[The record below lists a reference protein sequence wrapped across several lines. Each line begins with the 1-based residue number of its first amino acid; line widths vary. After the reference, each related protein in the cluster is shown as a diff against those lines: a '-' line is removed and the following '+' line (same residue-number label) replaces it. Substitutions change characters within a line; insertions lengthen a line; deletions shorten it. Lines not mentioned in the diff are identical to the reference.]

1 MYMYIVYAAI
11 EGISSHNSDDDTSS
25 ESSDVLD
32 PMTSTN
38 GNLSERELQPVSDS
52 TVTSSGSESS
62 ESERDSPDPSRRP
75 ESDTIYSSN
84 CLFGDDDNI
93 EDVDKTVIKSPNR
106 ENSMPIIPKLPRK
119 RPRVYRLRDTTNTV
133 KRGREVNRYRVV
145 TSSLIP
151 LKATTYGRKSFKS
164 VRATRRYRAARRCIK
179 QRKRNFTPD
188 NSLTPRSLSPGKV
201 LSVL

>member
-1 MYMYIVYAAI
+1 MQ

-52 TVTSSGSESS
+52 TVTSSDSESS

-133 KRGREVNRYRVV
+133 KRGPEVNRYRVKLS
-145 TSSLIP
+145 TSSSIP

-164 VRATRRYRAARRCIK
+164 VRATRRYRAARRYIK

>member
-1 MYMYIVYAAI
+1 MYIVYAAI